1 MFSLSE
7 ARSFAVRQPN
17 MYEELIPIEYLK
29 WFQGHL
35 GENDAFGIK
44 TDATYDYPLS
54 ERPQRHPPL
63 SVMFCL

>member
-1 MFSLSE
+1 
-7 ARSFAVRQPN
+7 